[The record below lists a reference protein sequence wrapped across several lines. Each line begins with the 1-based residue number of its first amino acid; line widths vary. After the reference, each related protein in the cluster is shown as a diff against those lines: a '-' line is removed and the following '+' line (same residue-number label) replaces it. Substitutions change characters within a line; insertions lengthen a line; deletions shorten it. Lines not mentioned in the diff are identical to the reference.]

1 MSVSA
6 GKGWNEEKAV
16 EAPMGGT
23 VTIRL
28 WEDRT
33 RGEIY
38 IPMHDPDAVALV
50 SDEYDR
56 SIGENWNI
64 VDSGKRVFEFRTL
77 KPGVHRIVFEKRMGW
92 RFTAEDRR
100 VYIVTVKDDTGSLQ
114 EGHA

>member
-1 MSVSA
+1 MSLNA
-6 GKGWNEEKAV
+6 DAWKEEKSIETYV
-16 EAPMGGT
+16 GDT
-23 VTIRL
+23 VKIRL

-38 IPMHDPDAVALV
+38 TPLYHSEEVVLV
-50 SDEYDR
+50 TDEYDR

-64 VDSGKRVFEFRTL
+64 VDSGKRLFEFRAV

-100 VYIVTVKDDTGSLQ
+100 VYILTVKDDPTRDDH
-114 EGHA
+114 HA